1 MTAITVNNRALF
13 IVRGTNGA
21 AYSHGNVPGNWFKI
35 GGGMISAPLS
45 ATSSTGMPTLFVVG
59 GNGRMY
65 SHKLAPMSSPWA
77 IAF

>member
-1 MTAITVNNRALF
+1 
-13 IVRGTNGA
+13 
-21 AYSHGNVPGNWFKI
+21 
-35 GGGMISAPLS
+35 
-45 ATSSTGMPTLFVVG
+45 MPTLFVVG